1 MTNLREKLELVQYK
15 AGLAITGAMQGTSR
29 DNIYQELGSESPKSR
44 RWYKRLSC
52 MIKVMKEETPNY
64 LIGLV
69 SKFETSIRKRNNSGP
84 AFNYRTDFFKYSF
97 FPSTLNDWFDLDLNI
112 KNSESISIFKSR
124 SFSFIRPVQTKIYN
138 IFDPKGLTFLTW
150 LRLGLSHLNEH
161 RCWHSFQECLSP
173 LYPRSLETQNCMRNQ
188 EKTSGRWLLFPGF
201 CKISIY
207 IFISEIFY
215 IGSLL

>member
-69 SKFETSIRKRNNSGP
+69 SKFETSIRKRNSGP

-138 IFDPKGLTFLTW
+138 IFDPKGLTYLTW

-161 RCWHSFQECLSP
+161 RC
-173 LYPRSLETQNCMRNQ
+173 
-188 EKTSGRWLLFPGF
+188 
-201 CKISIY
+201 
-207 IFISEIFY
+207 
-215 IGSLL
+215 